1 MNNNRPLISANLPNN
16 FSFLVDVLDQ
26 IVTTDLLCVVPGRV
40 HHRYPTR
47 SAVYASVY
55 YTPKHGPHVPIESFP
70 PCDKRWPPRTL
81 AKEDTTRTLGKE
93 LCEGQRV
100 KTIHDCRSNIDSTTV
115 STHTPFS
122 LFPPESESHKTQR
135 QNGGRIRETFET
147 GIFQMEKGRRKL
159 GIILGWA

>member
-1 MNNNRPLISANLPNN
+1 MISA
-16 FSFLVDVLDQ
+16 
-26 IVTTDLLCVVPGRV
+26 LCYDGPG
-40 HHRYPTR
+40 HHRCPTR
-47 SAVYASVY
+47 SAVYAFSLLHEL
-55 YTPKHGPHVPIESFP
+55 TWTTRADREFP
-70 PCDKRWPPRTL
+70 ALCQKVTSEDTG
-81 AKEDTTRTLGKE
+81 KEDTTRTLGKE

-159 GIILGWA
+159 GIIFG